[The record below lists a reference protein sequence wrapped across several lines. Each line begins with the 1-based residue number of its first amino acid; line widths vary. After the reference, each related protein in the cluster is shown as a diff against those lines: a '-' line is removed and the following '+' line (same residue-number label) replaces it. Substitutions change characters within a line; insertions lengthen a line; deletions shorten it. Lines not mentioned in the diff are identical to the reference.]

1 MALTLATSLVSKEN
15 QMNEIEINAKFAALI
30 AQRNDAQNV
39 AVNLAGSLAVAQE
52 RIKELENQISKL
64 ETAKQDTVCVGAD

>member
-1 MALTLATSLVSKEN
+1 
-15 QMNEIEINAKFAALI
+15 MNEIEINAKFAALI

>member
-1 MALTLATSLVSKEN
+1 
-15 QMNEIEINAKFAALI
+15 MNEIEINAKFAALI

-64 ETAKQDTVCVGAD
+64 ETEKQDTVCVGAD